1 MTTSTQRTS
10 QTASG
15 PGFNQLSQVG
25 PDRIEGAYQ
34 SDLSNPNRLQP
45 QAQQYVSNVLS
56 GQYLNPAS
64 NPHLSGLTSA
74 IWDQV
79 APNVNSVFGRGGRT
93 GSTDHA
99 GALSR
104 GFTSALA
111 PHLFNQ
117 YNVERGF
124 QHQGAQLSPALDAS
138 GNLPLEQYLE
148 RMRNLSTLSQKG
160 QTSSTPSTLQTLAGI
175 GLTAAGMF
183 GAGPAGMGLK
193 IPGMGV

>member
-1 MTTSTQRTS
+1 MTTSTQKTS
-10 QTASG
+10 QTAAG
-15 PGFNQLSQVG
+15 PGFSQLSQVG
-25 PDRIEGAYQ
+25 PGRVEGAYQ
-34 SDLSNPNRLQP
+34 ADLNNPNRLQP
-45 QAQQYVSNVLS
+45 QAQSYVSNVLG

-64 NPHLSGLTSA
+64 NPHLSGLSNA

-93 GSTDHA
+93 GSADHA

-117 YNVERGF
+117 YNTERGLM
-124 QHQGAQLSPALDAS
+124 HNAAQISPALDAA

-148 RMRNLSTLSQKG
+148 RMRNMSTLAQKG
-160 QTSSTPSTLQTLAGI
+160 QQSQTPSTLQTLAGI
-175 GLTAAGMF
+175 GMTAAGMF
-183 GAGPAGMGLK
+183 GAGPMGAGFKL
-193 IPGMGV
+193 PGMA